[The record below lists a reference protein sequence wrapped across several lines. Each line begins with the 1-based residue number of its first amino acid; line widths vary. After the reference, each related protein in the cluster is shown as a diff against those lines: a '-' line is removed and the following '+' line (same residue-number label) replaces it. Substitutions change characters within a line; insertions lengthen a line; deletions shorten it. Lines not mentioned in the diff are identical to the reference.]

1 MHPYVSGR
9 MSNRAWYPYN
19 HLPFVYVGFMH
30 RSKHLPIVASSGG
43 CSASQVVRIILV
55 GLAVV
60 GGLLGVVGA
69 FGVAPDSHVE
79 GLERRTVSTA
89 LEFTPTIAASEPS
102 NSANIFWREERVQ
115 KGDSLVSVLSR
126 LQVDDV
132 DLVAFLQLSVRN
144 GQLPLPN
151 TARSMATATDSTGTV
166 VELRLR
172 GESWGYTVLKTN
184 VSYVIAAEPVS
195 TERRVVMQSGSI
207 DSSLFAATDD
217 AGIPDSIASD
227 FAELF
232 SGEVDLHRDIRR
244 GDRFA
249 VIYEMIYSNGVAVR
263 PGRILA
269 AEFVNQGRKLQ
280 AVFFENSDGT
290 KDYFTPSGRS
300 MRQAFL
306 RSPLEFSRVTSGFST
321 SRFHP
326 VLQVW
331 RAHKG
336 TDYGAPIGARV
347 RATSDGV
354 VVFAG
359 WQNGYGKVIEIK
371 HNGSFSTKYGH
382 LSDFSALVRKGARVE
397 QGDVIGFVGMTGLA
411 SGPHLHYEFHVNGV
425 QADPQRAVLQQGPSI
440 SASSREA
447 FLRSSSD
454 SLAQLELLR
463 GLNVAAQE

>member
-1 MHPYVSGR
+1 MQ
-9 MSNRAWYPYN
+9 
-19 HLPFVYVGFMH
+19 
-30 RSKHLPIVASSGG
+30 RSSDLLIVASGAG
-43 CSASQVVRIILV
+43 FSAARMTRTIL
-55 GLAVV
+55 GTLAVV
-60 GGLLGVVGA
+60 AGLLGVVGA
-69 FGVAPDSHVE
+69 FGVAPDSQVE

-89 LEFTPTIAASEPS
+89 LDLSPTIARPDTV
-102 NSANIFWREERVQ
+102 NSSDVFWREERVQ
-115 KGDSLVSVLSR
+115 KGDSVLAVLSR
-126 LQVDDV
+126 LQVEDA
-132 DLVAFLQLSVRN
+132 DLVAFLQASIRDKK
-144 GQLPLPN
+144 LPSPSA
-151 TARSMATATDSTGTV
+151 ARSIATATDFSGSV
-166 VELRLR
+166 LELRIR
-172 GESWGYTVLKTN
+172 GDSWGYTVLKTN
-184 VSYVIAAEPVS
+184 VSYMVVTDSIS
-195 TERRVVMQSGSI
+195 TDRRVVMQSGSI

-217 AGIPDSIASD
+217 AGIPDSVASD

-244 GDRFA
+244 GDQFA
-249 VIYEMIYSNGVAVR
+249 VVYEMIYSHGVAVR

-269 AEFVNQGRKLQ
+269 AEFINQGRRLQ
-280 AVFFENSDGT
+280 AVFFEGGDGT

-336 TDYGAPIGARV
+336 TDYGAPIGTRV
-347 RATSDGV
+347 RSTSDGV

-359 WQNGYGKVIEIK
+359 WQNGYGKVIEIR
-371 HNGSFSTKYGH
+371 HNGNLTTKYGH
-382 LSDFSALVRKGARVE
+382 LSDFSALARIGGRVE

-425 QADPQRAVLQQGPSI
+425 QADPQRSVPQQGPSI
-440 SASSREA
+440 SAGSREA

-454 SLAQLELLR
+454 SLAQLDLLR

>member
-1 MHPYVSGR
+1 M
-9 MSNRAWYPYN
+9 
-19 HLPFVYVGFMH
+19 F
-30 RSKHLPIVASSGG
+30 RSKHLPIVASSTSY
-43 CSASQVVRIILV
+43 SAGRVVRTVLG

-69 FGVAPDSHVE
+69 FGVAPDSQVE
-79 GLERRTVSTA
+79 GLERRTVSAA
-89 LEFTPTIAASEPS
+89 LELTPTTADAETLRSS
-102 NSANIFWREERVQ
+102 DVFWREERVQ
-115 KGDSLVSVLSR
+115 KGDSLVAVLSR
-126 LQVDDV
+126 LQVDDA
-132 DLVAFLQLSVRN
+132 DLFAFLQLSVRDRR
-144 GQLPLPN
+144 LPSLVS
-151 TARSMATATDSTGTV
+151 ARSVAAATNLNGTV

-172 GESWGYTVLKTN
+172 GESWGYTVFKTDGRYT
-184 VSYVIAAEPVS
+184 VAAES
-195 TERRVVMQSGSI
+195 MSAERRVVMQSGSI

-249 VIYEMIYSNGVAVR
+249 IIYEMIYSNGVAVR

-269 AEFVNQGRKLQ
+269 AEFTNQGRRLQ
-280 AVFFENSDGT
+280 AVFFESSDGT

-306 RSPLEFSRVTSGFST
+306 RSPLEFSRVTSGFSAN
-321 SRFHP
+321 RFHP

-336 TDYGAPIGARV
+336 TDYGAPTGTRV
-347 RATSDGV
+347 RSTSDGV

-371 HNGSFSTKYGH
+371 HNGNFTTKYGH
-382 LSDFSALVRKGARVE
+382 LSDFSSLVRKGARVE

-425 QADPQRAVLQQGPSI
+425 QADPQRAIPLQAPSI

-454 SLAQLELLR
+454 NLAQLELLR
-463 GLNVAAQE
+463 GVNVAAQE

>member
-1 MHPYVSGR
+1 MTRTIFG
-9 MSNRAWYPYN
+9 
-19 HLPFVYVGFMH
+19 
-30 RSKHLPIVASSGG
+30 
-43 CSASQVVRIILV
+43 
-55 GLAVV
+55 GLAVF

-69 FGVAPDSHVE
+69 FGVAPDSQVE

-89 LEFTPTIAASEPS
+89 LDLSPTISRSEASHS
-102 NSANIFWREERVQ
+102 SDVFWHEERVQ
-115 KGDSLVSVLSR
+115 KGDSLVAILSR
-126 LQVDDV
+126 LQVDDA
-132 DLVAFLQLSVRN
+132 DLAAFLHLSIRDKKI
-144 GQLPLPN
+144 PSPS
-151 TARSMATATDSTGTV
+151 TARSVSTATDFSGAV
-166 VELRLR
+166 VELRVR
-172 GESWGYTVLKTN
+172 GDSWGYTVVKAN
-184 VSYVIAAEPVS
+184 VSYVVVTDSISAD
-195 TERRVVMQSGSI
+195 RRVVMQSGSI

-217 AGIPDSIASD
+217 AGIPDSVASD

-249 VIYEMIYSNGVAVR
+249 VVYEMIYSNGVAVR

-269 AEFVNQGRKLQ
+269 AEFVNQGRRLQ
-280 AVFFENSDGT
+280 AVFFEGSDGT

-336 TDYGAPIGARV
+336 TDYGAPIGTRV
-347 RATSDGV
+347 RSTSDGV

-359 WQNGYGKVIEIK
+359 WQNGYGKVIEIR
-371 HNGSFSTKYGH
+371 HNSSFTTKYGH
-382 LSDFSALVRKGARVE
+382 LSDFSALVRTGARVE

-425 QADPQRAVLQQGPSI
+425 QADPQRAIPQQGPSI

-454 SLAQLELLR
+454 SLAQLDLLR